1 MQGGAAGQNAVD
13 INALAATVANQTAI
27 INNLDAT
34 VNNLTATVNN
44 LTVTVNK
51 LAETVAGHSDNI
63 KSLQTKTNG
72 GIFNFIKKKFGFVS
86 TLSF

>member
-27 INNLDAT
+27 INNLD
-34 VNNLTATVNN
+34 ATVNN